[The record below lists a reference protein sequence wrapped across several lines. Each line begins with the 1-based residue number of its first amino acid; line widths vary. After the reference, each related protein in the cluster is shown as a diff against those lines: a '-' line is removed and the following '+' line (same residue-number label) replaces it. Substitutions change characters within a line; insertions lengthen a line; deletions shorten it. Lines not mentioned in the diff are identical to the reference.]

1 MTQTLYWE
9 TFDSPLGKMMVCCS
23 DRGLLE
29 LSLGS
34 RKKLRTSRNGSHRPQ
49 ANSGKQWLRADGQS
63 KKNGARLVRRVV
75 AELNEYVAGRRKQFT
90 VPLDLYGTPFQMK
103 VWRALLRIPY
113 GETRSYQQIARAGGQ
128 PSRFPRRGH
137 GKSLQ
142 PGGDHRSLPPRHS
155 QRRITRRL
163 CRGPEKKNPDTADG
177 TSGARR
183 FSSKINLKWSIIS

>member
-1 MTQTLYWE
+1 MAQTLYWE
-9 TFDSPLGKMMVCCS
+9 TFDSPHGKITVCCS
-23 DRGLLE
+23 DRGLYE

-49 ANSGKQWLRADGQS
+49 SNSGKQELRTSGQS

-90 VPLDLYGTPFQMK
+90 VPLDLHGTPFQMK
-103 VWRALLRIPY
+103 VWRELLRIPY
-113 GETRSYQQIARAGGQ
+113 GGNALLSADRQSGGQ

-137 GKSLQ
+137 GKPLQ
-142 PGGDHRSLPPRHS
+142 PGGDHRSLPPRHR

-163 CRGPEKKNPDTADG
+163 WRGPEEKNPDAEDG
-177 TSGARR
+177 TGGVRR
-183 FSSKINLKWSIIS
+183 FSSKINRKRSIIS